1 MVSKFLVH
9 ITRTV
14 EDDLKDLEPYQKQ
27 VIRELLVLERDLFK
41 SHALKGTL
49 RSLRSLE
56 FSLPGGACRAVY
68 AVKKKER
75 VCLIVIVGYHENFYR
90 RAERRI
96 KALRRNGII

>member
-1 MVSKFLVH
+1 MVSKFSVH

-14 EDDLKDLEPYQKQ
+14 EDDLKDLEPYQEQ
-27 VIRELLVLERDLFK
+27 VIRELLVLERDPFK
-41 SHALKGTL
+41 GHALKGTL
-49 RSLRSLE
+49 WGLRSLE